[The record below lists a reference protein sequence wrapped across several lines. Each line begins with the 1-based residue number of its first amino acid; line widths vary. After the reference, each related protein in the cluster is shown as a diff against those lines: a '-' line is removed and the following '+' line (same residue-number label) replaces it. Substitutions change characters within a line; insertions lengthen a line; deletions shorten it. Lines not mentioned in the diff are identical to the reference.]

1 MQIKLIHV
9 GNLKILLSLKRT
21 FLNNTKKSNL
31 YYGSFTE
38 TSQYFLSSYLLNE
51 RLNGPYIPLEKN
63 KVARDLIISCVP
75 ANQ

>member
-9 GNLKILLSLKRT
+9 GNLKILLSLKT
-21 FLNNTKKSNL
+21 FLNNAKKSNL

-38 TSQYFLSSYLLNE
+38 TSQYFLSPYLLNE